1 MRFERPSPGI
11 AGTSGDAA
19 VSLRRSHVNW
29 PAWTSWASGG
39 ALTRL
44 IPLLS
49 TLGPAFVAS
58 IAYVDPGNF
67 ATNIEGGSK
76 FGYLLLWVVVG
87 ANAMAIVIQYLS
99 AKLGVVT
106 GQNLP
111 EICRASWPRSGA
123 LALWIQAEVMAI
135 ATDLAE
141 LVGAALGLNLLFGVP
156 MTLAGGVSAFLAF
169 AILRLESRGYRRFE
183 LMVTGLLF
191 FVAIGFIYE
200 ACRIGPSERLALAA
214 LVPDFAGQQSELL
227 AVAIIGATVMPH
239 AIYLHS
245 DLAKQHR
252 LSTRSPFRSGS
263 SSEVSVSMFSSRSGG
278 AGLVNVAMLVVAAKL
293 FHHPGAATCGSLQE
307 AHFRFGAIAGGAAA
321 LAFSAT
327 LFVSGVAS
335 STRSVVCTGQ
345 VVMQGFIGR
354 SIPVTVRRVVTA
366 LPALIVVALGVN
378 VTQVL
383 IFSQV
388 VLSFGIPFA
397 LVPLVILTA
406 RKSVMDVYSESP
418 TYGHLLVIALTA
430 VISGLNLFVL
440 VQAL

>member
-1 MRFERPSPGI
+1 MRFERPSPGV

-214 LVPDFAGQQSELL
+214 LVPDFAGQRSVLL
-227 AVAIIGATVMPH
+227 AVAIVGATVMPH

-252 LSTRSPFRSGS
+252 LSKRALSIGQLIKGQRID
-263 SSEVSVSMFSSRSGG
+263 VLMALGG
-278 AGLVNVAMLVVAAKL
+278 AGLVNVAILIVAAKA
-293 FHHPGAATCGSLQE
+293 FHHSGVRIDGSLQQ
-307 AHFRFGAIAGGAAA
+307 AHRGFGTIAGGGAA
-321 LAFSAT
+321 LAFAAT
-327 LFVSGVAS
+327 LFVSGVSS
-335 STRSVVCTGQ
+335 STVGTYAGQ
-345 VVMQGFIGR
+345 VVMQGFTGR
-354 SIPVTVRRVVTA
+354 SIPVTIRRAVTVV
-366 LPALIVVALGVN
+366 PALIVIALGVN
-378 VTQVL
+378 ATQVL
-383 IFSQV
+383 IFSQIM
-388 VLSFGIPFA
+388 LSFGIPFV
-397 LVPLVILTA
+397 LIPLVIVTA
-406 RKSVMDVYSESP
+406 RKSIMGADTNRLPMIFLS
-418 TYGHLLVIALTA
+418 TALA
-430 VISGLNLFVL
+430 VVISGLNMFVL

>member
-1 MRFERPSPGI
+1 MQPSPDVLPDV
-11 AGTSGDAA
+11 SGDGAA
-19 VSLRRSHVNW
+19 SLRNLPVGW
-29 PAWTSWASGG
+29 PAGSPRLLGGPRPRLASV
-39 ALTRL
+39 
-44 IPLLS
+44 LS
-49 TLGPAFVAS
+49 MLGPAFVAS

-67 ATNIEGGSK
+67 ATNIQGGSE

-87 ANAMAIVIQYLS
+87 ANAMAMVIQYLS

-111 EICRASWPRSGA
+111 EVCRTTWPRFGVIT
-123 LALWIQAEVMAI
+123 LWIQAEIMAI

-141 LVGAALGLNLLFGVP
+141 LVGAALGLNLLFGLP
-156 MTLAGGVSAFLAF
+156 MPLAGMVAALLAF
-169 AILRLESRGYRRFE
+169 AILRLEARGYRRFE
-183 LMVTGLLF
+183 LVVAGLLF
-191 FVAIGFIYE
+191 AVAIGFVYE
-200 ACRIGPSERLALAA
+200 ACRVGPSERLAIAA
-214 LVPDFAGQQSELL
+214 LVPHFAGQQSELL

-252 LSTRSPFRSGS
+252 LSTRSP
-263 SSEVSVSMFSSRSGG
+263 SVRQLVGGQRFDVLIALGG

-293 FHHPGAATCGSLQE
+293 FHHPGARIGGSLQE
-307 AHFRFGAIAGGAAA
+307 AHIGFGAIAGGAAA

-335 STRSVVCTGQ
+335 STVGTYAGQ

-406 RKSVMDVYSESP
+406 RKSVMDVYANRLP
-418 TYGHLLVIALTA
+418 MVIFSVALTA

-440 VQAL
+440 AQHL